1 MTLAFK
7 MRVIEDSI
15 DLQTLINATDEAG
28 DKIMKKCASIIKVR
42 VESRLRSTQRKHVN
56 QNGVELKRPREIHM
70 ADDVVIKRG
79 KDRYGYRYAKVG
91 GGKQTGTLW
100 HIVNDGT
107 YKNTATHF
115 MDQVIQDTSSEVE
128 GVIDQELRRTIER

>member
-1 MTLAFK
+1 MAFK

-28 DKIMKKCASIIKVR
+28 DKIMKKCAAIIKTR
-42 VESRLRSTQRKHVN
+42 VQGNLKALQKKRTNKK
-56 QNGVELKRPREIHM
+56 GIELKRPREVHM
-70 ADDVVIKRG
+70 SDDVVIKTG
-79 KDRYGYRYAKVG
+79 KDKYGYRYAKVS

-107 YKNTATHF
+107 YKNRATHF
-115 MDQVIQDTSSEVE
+115 MDNAINETKDEIEIT
-128 GVIDQELRRTIER
+128 IDDELRKAIEND